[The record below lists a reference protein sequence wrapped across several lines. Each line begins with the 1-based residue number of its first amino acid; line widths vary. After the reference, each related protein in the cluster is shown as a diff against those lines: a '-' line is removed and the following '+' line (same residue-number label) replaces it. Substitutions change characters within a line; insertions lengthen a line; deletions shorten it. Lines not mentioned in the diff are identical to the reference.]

1 MVDVDLYL
9 LSSRMCAVRM
19 RGATTLLLSRAGKF
33 GKTHARAYARSIMDE
48 VWTDD
53 TLESGSEREGGG
65 LLSDEDGAE
74 SSEPEAAAVVT
85 VKKRNARA
93 ERKKDSLF
101 AWFPTPKAEETTDDY
116 GRQNYKVYRW
126 RWFMLVTMFLLNIS
140 NGTVSRHGFLYTM

>member
-1 MVDVDLYL
+1 
-9 LSSRMCAVRM
+9 M
-19 RGATTLLLSRAGKF
+19 RGLCATYTTCTLLLSRADKF
-33 GKTHARAYARSIMDE
+33 RKTHARACVCAIDRSIMDE

-53 TLESGSEREGGG
+53 TLESGSEREGGA

-140 NGTVSRHGFLYTM
+140 NGTVSRHGFLYMM